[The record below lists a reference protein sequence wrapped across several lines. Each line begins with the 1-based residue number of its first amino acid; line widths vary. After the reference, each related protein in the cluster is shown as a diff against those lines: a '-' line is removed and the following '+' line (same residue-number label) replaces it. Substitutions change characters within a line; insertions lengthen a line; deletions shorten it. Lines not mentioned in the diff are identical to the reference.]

1 MSGEH
6 LSVSGGAVNDCHA
19 EVVARRC
26 LCEYLYKQLEL
37 HTEDSSAESIL
48 EPIKKGFKLK
58 QGIQFHL
65 YINTAPCGDARIFS
79 PHEENESVD
88 KHPNRRARG
97 QLRTKIESGEG
108 TIPVKSNEGIQT
120 WDGVL
125 MVRFSTFTIILA
137 RSEETPFSHTM
148 YPKFQGQRLLTM
160 SCSDKI
166 ARWNVL
172 GVQGALLSHFIEPIY
187 FHSIVLGSLLNPSHM
202 YRAVCGRIENTIQGL
217 PPPYRLNKPLM
228 SLITSSEVRQ
238 PGKAPN
244 YSVNWTIGL

>member
-1 MSGEH
+1 MVKGTKCVSGEH

-37 HTEDSSAESIL
+37 HTEDKSAESIL

-79 PHEENESVD
+79 PHEENESID

-125 MVRFSTFTIILA
+125 MVCIICVKVKCHILHFYKKYLDYKSTIL
-137 RSEETPFSHTM
+137 
-148 YPKFQGQRLLTM
+148 LL
-160 SCSDKI
+160 
-166 ARWNVL
+166 N
-172 GVQGALLSHFIEPIY
+172 F
-187 FHSIVLGSLLNPSHM
+187 LGSKTADDVVFGQNSSVE
-202 YRAVCGRIENTIQGL
+202 RTWCARCTS
-217 PPPYRLNKPLM
+217 KPLHRANLLPQHC
-228 SLITSSEVRQ
+228 SRQ
-238 PGKAPN
+238 SFEPE
-244 YSVNWTIGL
+244 SHV